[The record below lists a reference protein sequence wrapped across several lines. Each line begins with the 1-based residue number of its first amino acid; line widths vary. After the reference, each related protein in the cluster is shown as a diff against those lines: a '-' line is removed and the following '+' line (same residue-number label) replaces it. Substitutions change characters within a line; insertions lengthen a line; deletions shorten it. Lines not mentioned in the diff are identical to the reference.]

1 MEELDLLKK
10 DWKRAEGGF
19 AQVSEQ
25 DIYKMIHKSSSSIV
39 KWILIIGIAE
49 VIVWTLINTLG
60 GTDEYLRRI
69 NSEEFTS
76 GLKMLTYVNY
86 AVIVFFIYLFYRNYV
101 TISTVSNTRQLMKD
115 ILRTRRTVKYYVWY
129 NLGMIA
135 LSLIVGFVV
144 AIVCSPEVAGL
155 KDKMMHDNVV
165 LMKTIGVLLIV
176 LLICLA
182 VVWVF
187 YRLVYGTL
195 MRKLL
200 VNYKELKKIDL

>member
-10 DWKRAEGGF
+10 DWKRTEGGF
-19 AQVSEQ
+19 KQVSEQ

-49 VIVWTLINTLG
+49 VIVWTLINTLA

-69 NSEEFTS
+69 NNEAFT
-76 GLKMLTYVNY
+76 GALQMLTYVNY

-129 NLGMIA
+129 NLAMIA

-144 AIVCSPEVAGL
+144 TLVCSPEVAGL
-155 KDKMMHDNVV
+155 KDKMLHDNVV
-165 LMKTIGVLLIV
+165 MMKTIGLLLVV
-176 LLICLA
+176 LLICLG
-182 VVWVF
+182 VVWAF